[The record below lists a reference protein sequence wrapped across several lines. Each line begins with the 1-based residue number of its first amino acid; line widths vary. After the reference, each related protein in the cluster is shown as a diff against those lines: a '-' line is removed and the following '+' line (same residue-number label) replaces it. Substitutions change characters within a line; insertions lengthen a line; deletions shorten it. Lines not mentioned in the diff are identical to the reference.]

1 MEKYNKIRKTMY
13 SVQLTRWAHLINI
26 KSPYTLIK
34 AVYYMETASLFL
46 FITQKIIKSPNFITF
61 LYALTGVMGAFLLN
75 SSQETLFYIGIFM
88 VFTKGTFDWADGP
101 LARRLNK
108 TSFLGHSLD
117 TYGAHV
123 IDSAFRVTFV
133 YYTLGYY
140 PDLMF
145 LFPVIAFIL
154 LITKFNLFSDFLYYK
169 NSAENPLD
177 KGKKVR
183 SNEFEEDLKDPKK
196 IKGIAKW
203 YYGYQSFLDA
213 RARSIDFLL
222 LVLIVDTMFDYN
234 LSKLLLTLSVLIILR
249 AIVMYAA
256 GVYLAFKVYKGGS
269 ANG

>member
-1 MEKYNKIRKTMY
+1 MIKFQEIRLEMY
-13 SVQLTRWAHLINI
+13 DVQLRRWGELLNI
-26 KSPYTLIK
+26 RSPYSLIK
-34 AVYYMETASLFL
+34 AVYYIETASLFL
-46 FITQKIIKSPNFITF
+46 FATQKIIKSPNFITF
-61 LYALTGVMGAFLLN
+61 LYAITGVIGSFLLCSVEN
-75 SSQETLFYIGIFM
+75 ALFYTGVFM

-108 TSFLGHSLD
+108 TSFLGHSFD

-169 NSAENPLD
+169 NNTDSTLD
-177 KGKKVR
+177 NGKKIR
-183 SNEFEEDLKDPKK
+183 SNEFEEVIKDPKK
-196 IKGIAKW
+196 IKGIAKL
-203 YYGYQSFLDA
+203 YYSYQSILDA

-222 LVLIVDTMFDYN
+222 LILLVDNMFDYN
-234 LSKLLLTLSVLIILR
+234 ISKLLLSLSVLIILR
-249 AIVMYAA
+249 GIVMYAA
-256 GVYLAFKVYKGGS
+256 GVYLAFKVYKGS